1 MQLSKHILS
10 QITGAEVPP
19 ASCFDL
25 PEKVIQFGT
34 GVLLRGLPD
43 YYIDKAN
50 KQGIFNGRIV
60 VVKSTGNS
68 DTAEFENQD
77 CLYTQ
82 CICGV
87 QKGAQVN
94 YNIINAAISRVLHA
108 KSQWE
113 AVLECAANP
122 ELQIVISNTTE
133 VGIVYTE
140 ESIFNTPPASFPGKL
155 LAFLY
160 RRFEVFNGA
169 ADKGMVIVPT
179 ELIIDNGVK
188 LKDILQ
194 QLARYN
200 NLPEDFINWLQNSHT
215 FCNSLVDRIV
225 PGKPAAPFLRAIEA
239 SLGYTDDLL
248 IMSEPYS
255 LWAIETANSKA
266 TEMLSFALADDTV
279 IIAPDI
285 SLYRELKLRL
295 LNGSHT
301 FSCGLAHLAGF
312 VSVEESMHN
321 EAFASFIQSLMLDE
335 IAPAIKDASIP
346 ESKKEE
352 FAMSVLDRF
361 RNPFIEHKWLN
372 ITLQYS
378 SKMAMR
384 NVPLITSYFHRFNSV
399 PVRMALGFAAH
410 LLFMRCRQE
419 EDGKWHGKVNGQAYV
434 VNDDNAAYYAEVWQQ
449 QKRVEAVATTILSN
463 KELWGEDLLSLSGFA
478 DKVIYFMNELMHNG
492 VQPALYEADKQKTV
506 M

>member
-1 MQLSKHILS
+1 MQLSKNIIS
-10 QITGAEVPP
+10 QITGAEVPH
-19 ASCFDL
+19 ATYFDL

-68 DTAEFENQD
+68 DTNEFEQQD

-82 CICGV
+82 CVCGV

-94 YNIINAAISRVLHA
+94 YNIVNASISRVLHA

-113 AVLECAANP
+113 TILQCAANP

-155 LAFLY
+155 LSFLY

-169 ADKGMVIVPT
+169 VNKGMVIVPT

-188 LKDILQ
+188 LKNILL

-200 NLPEDFINWLQNSHT
+200 NLSEDFINWLQNSNT

-225 PGKPAAPFLRAIEA
+225 PGKPAASMQRVIEA

-255 LWAIETANSKA
+255 LWAIETSNPQAK
-266 TEMLSFALADDTV
+266 TILSFALSDDSV

-312 VSVEESMHN
+312 ITVEESMHN

-335 IAPAIKDASIP
+335 IAPAISDASIP
-346 ESKKEE
+346 DNMKAE
-352 FAMSVLDRF
+352 FALSVLDRF

-384 NVPLITSYFHRFNSV
+384 NVPLITGYFQRFQRV
-399 PVRMALGFAAH
+399 PTRMSLGFAAH
-410 LLFMRCRQE
+410 LLFMKCRQE
-419 EDGKWHGKVNGQAYV
+419 GDGKYYGKINGHAYV
-434 VNDDNAAYYAEVWQQ
+434 VNDDRAAFYAEVWQQ
-449 QKRVEAVATTILSN
+449 QKRAEAVATTILAN
-463 KELWGEDLLSLSGFA
+463 KDLWGENLLQLPGFA
-478 DKVIYFMNELMHNG
+478 EKVICFMNMLMHDG
-492 VQPALYEADKQKTV
+492 VQPALGEADKQKTV
-506 M
+506 V

>member
-1 MQLSKHILS
+1 MQLSKAIIS

-19 ASCFDL
+19 ASYFDL

-50 KQGIFNGRIV
+50 KAGIFNGRVV

-68 DTAEFENQD
+68 DTNEFESQD
-77 CLYTQ
+77 SLYTQ

-94 YNIINAAISRVLHA
+94 YNIVNASISRVLHA
-108 KSQWE
+108 KSQWD

-122 ELQIVISNTTE
+122 ALQIVISNTTE
-133 VGIVYTE
+133 VGIVYAE
-140 ESIFNTPPASFPGKL
+140 ESIFSTPPASFPGKL
-155 LAFLY
+155 LSFLH

-169 ADKGMVIVPT
+169 VDKGMMIVPT
-179 ELIIDNGVK
+179 ELIIDNGAK
-188 LKDILQ
+188 LKGILV

-200 NLPEDFINWLQNSHT
+200 NLSEDFINWLQNSNT

-225 PGKPAAPFLRAIEA
+225 PGKPAAQFQRVIEA

-255 LWAIETANSKA
+255 LWAIETANPQAK
-266 TEMLSFALADDTV
+266 EILSFAKADDTV

-285 SLYRELKLRL
+285 ALYRELKLRL

-335 IAPAIKDASIP
+335 IAPAIKDESIP
-346 ESKKEE
+346 EKTKEE

-384 NVPLITSYFHRFNSV
+384 NVPLITSYYHRFNNV

-410 LLFMRCRQE
+410 LLFMKCRQE
-419 EDGKWHGKVNGQAYV
+419 EDGKWHGKVNGQSYI

-463 KELWGEDLLSLSGFA
+463 AALWGEDLLSLPGFA
-478 DKVIYFMNELMHNG
+478 DKVIYFMNELMHDG
-492 VQPALYEADKQKTV
+492 VQPALNEMDKQKTV
-506 M
+506 V